1 MTNEARV
8 TKIFVDEIEDGI
20 ARVLIDELA
29 LSLPVNLLPP
39 AAREGDWVELAARV
53 IPAPPQSAQDTEER
67 RKRLAAD
74 DPGGTL
80 KL

>member
-1 MTNEARV
+1 MTTEARV
-8 TKIFVDEIEDGI
+8 TQIFVDEIEEGV

-39 AAREGDWVELAARV
+39 GAREGDWVELAARV
-53 IPAPPQSAQDTEER
+53 IPPPQSTQDTEAR

-74 DPGGTL
+74 DPGGPL